1 MKNKIIKFYILIF
14 AIAGSLLFA
23 NSTISSFVAQD
34 GGNKV
39 ILKWTSTTETD
50 VDCYEIERSL
60 DLRNFTKIGKV
71 AAQGPSDYTYVDK
84 AVFKLNTT
92 QFYYR
97 LRIVNTGGANQIYW
111 KTISVKPNISGIK
124 HTWGSLKAM
133 FR

>member
-1 MKNKIIKFYILIF
+1 MKNNFFKCFIVVF
-14 AIAGSLLFA
+14 AILSSFVFA
-23 NSTISSFVAQD
+23 NSVISSFVAQD
-34 GGNKV
+34 GGTKV
-39 ILKWTSTTETD
+39 ILKWTSTAETD
-50 VDCYEIERSL
+50 VDYYEIERSL
-60 DLRNFTKIGKV
+60 DTRNFTKIGKV
-71 AAQGPSDYTYVDK
+71 KAQGPSDYTYVDN

-97 LRIVNTGGANQIYW
+97 LNIVSTGGARQIYW